1 MKTVN
6 KNRPRGPITTAIRRI
21 GESKLPEQRRKELG
35 LWIGATW
42 FDAVAMGMFRA
53 AVNGN
58 PEAAREIR
66 EVVVCKSPLRIELTG
81 EGGGAIVIADLV
93 KKIFEVAASLISFRK
108 TMDPLRCTCRDCG
121 NKTGL
126 HLPYP

>member
-21 GESKLPEQRRKELG
+21 GESTLPEQRRKELG

-81 EGGGAIVIADLV
+81 EGGGPIVIADLM
-93 KKIFEVAASLISFRK
+93 KKIFEVAA
-108 TMDPLRCTCRDCG
+108 
-121 NKTGL
+121 
-126 HLPYP
+126 